1 MPPPTFLFSR
11 IFLISTDIRE
21 KGFFVHCFKE
31 TIILSLDCTFS
42 KSAYPLI
49 IFVIHEISLRMSSL
63 RSFCP
68 FMDGQFISYKD
79 DQIRKKTD
87 QILSVA
93 TEWLCLFF
101 PWTKWPG
108 FHRNNVALTWNF
120 SENNTNGICICIEIH
135 QSNME
140 LDLQLLR
147 VSSSASFPSILSK

>member
-1 MPPPTFLFSR
+1 MCIVSR
-11 IFLISTDIRE
+11 
-21 KGFFVHCFKE
+21 KQ
-31 TIILSLDCTFS
+31 IILSLDCTFS

-79 DQIRKKTD
+79 DQVRKKLIRFFLW
-87 QILSVA
+87 QQSGFA
-93 TEWLCLFF
+93 FFF

-108 FHRNNVALTWNF
+108 FHRNNVALNWNF
-120 SENNTNGICICIEIH
+120 SENNTNAICICIEIH
-135 QSNME
+135 RSNVE

-147 VSSSASFPSILSK
+147 VSSSASFPRVLSK